1 MSSVDKLWN
10 AIQNLLNTGKSPGMT
25 PAAQRLE
32 KLTKEMEGKC
42 VEIGFNEQ
50 SGSYEDGTTMAQVAA
65 WNEFGT
71 ERSPSRPFMRQ
82 TIKDYQGAITKY
94 TAKSLRSAV
103 KSHGT
108 VSIVL
113 NRVGAYTKGK
123 MQREIRDGE
132 WTPNAPSTIARKGSD
147 KPLIDTGQ
155 MRQRIVYVVKDKE
168 S

>member
-1 MSSVDKLWN
+1 MSAVGKLWDTLYD
-10 AIQNLLNTGKSPGMT
+10 LLKGKGS
-25 PAAQRLE
+25 AATRRLE
-32 KLTKEMEGKC
+32 KLTKEMSDKC

-50 SGSYEDGTTMAQVAA
+50 SGSYENGITMAQVAA

-82 TIKDYQGAITKY
+82 TIKDYQDDIMKFT
-94 TAKSLRSAV
+94 TESLRSAAE
-103 KSHGT
+103 SHGDVKT
-108 VSIVL
+108 VL
-113 NRVGAYTKGK
+113 NQVGSYTKGK
-123 MQREIRDGE
+123 MQKEIRDGE